1 MKRRAPR
8 KYKPIT
14 RQALERMAIGYL
26 QRFPASIKRF
36 RTVMNRKIARAHER
50 APGDSSQYGLWL
62 KDVEGLCVRAGLLDD
77 TLLSNGIAR
86 TLNRRGSG
94 LRDIRA
100 R

>member
-36 RTVMNRKIARAHER
+36 RTVMKRKIDRAHQR
-50 APGDSSQYGLWL
+50 APGDSSQYGLWQPVGHKQCSRPL
-62 KDVEGLCVRAGLLDD
+62 YPKQDIGLQW
-77 TLLSNGIAR
+77 
-86 TLNRRGSG
+86 
-94 LRDIRA
+94 
-100 R
+100 